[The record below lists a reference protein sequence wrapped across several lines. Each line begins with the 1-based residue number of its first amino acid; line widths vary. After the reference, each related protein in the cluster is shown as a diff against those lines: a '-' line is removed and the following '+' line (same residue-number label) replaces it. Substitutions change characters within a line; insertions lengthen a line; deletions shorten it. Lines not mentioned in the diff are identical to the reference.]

1 MFSFG
6 APQVPSSAVSPLPKD
21 DKNITGK
28 FDPTALERGAKA
40 LKMLDSSPNAQK
52 AFELTKMQ
60 EITRQQEIQKEIQ
73 QMHLR
78 QTELGA
84 QRARVEGDEKR
95 KLMAQ
100 QQEQDRITAQYKAK
114 LEAEA
119 YQKKLQDQRR
129 QNEEWLQ
136 QQHQQFL
143 RQEEARKKTE
153 MEILNMRKAQIREEK
168 ALERENIK
176 ARVQE
181 EGRVR
186 IEQER
191 KNFDVHLKMMKER
204 AIEERQTKLESLH
217 VTFSSLGSAFSSLL
231 ADKQR
236 LTAGVTS
243 LTALALGIY
252 GARAGTRVAGRVL
265 ERRLGKPPLVRETS
279 RWTLMGGVR
288 NIFTASPFRNAPP
301 PISNIVLDNTL
312 HQRLTWTTN
321 SLVNA
326 KKNGTPF
333 RNLLLYGPPGT
344 GKTLFAK
351 TVAKSSGLDFAIMTG
366 GDVGPLREDAPNEIN
381 KLFQWSKKT
390 KRGLILFIDEADAFL
405 RQGRSSSDG
414 MSENMRNALSAF
426 LYHTGTESKEF
437 CLILATNERQVLDRA
452 VLDRMDEQYEF
463 GLPKLDERRR
473 MVALFM
479 RQYVF
484 APGKGGRSIEVDDRI
499 NEEFFNRVAERTE
512 GFSGRQLS
520 KMCISMQSAVFGSG
534 AKTLTL
540 DLAEMIVDWHIK
552 EHLKDKAAI
561 EGGCAQQPTD

>member
-1 MFSFG
+1 MFGFG
-6 APQVPSSAVSPLPKD
+6 TPQVPSSAIPPLPKD
-21 DKNITGK
+21 DTNITGK

-52 AFELTKMQ
+52 AFELTKLQ
-60 EITRQQEIQKEIQ
+60 EMTRQQEIQKEIQ

-78 QTELGA
+78 QSELGA
-84 QRARVEGDEKR
+84 QRARVESDEKR

-168 ALERENIK
+168 ALERENMK

-191 KNFDVHLKMMKER
+191 KNFDIHVKMMKER
-204 AIEERQTKLESLH
+204 SVEERKTKLESLH
-217 VTFSSLGSAFSSLL
+217 VTFSSLGTAFSSLL

-236 LTAGVTS
+236 LTAGVTALS
-243 LTALALGIY
+243 ALALGIY
-252 GARAGTRVAGRVL
+252 GAKNGTRLAGRVL
-265 ERRLGKPPLVRETS
+265 EKRLGKPPLVRETS
-279 RWTLMGGVR
+279 RWTLMGGIR
-288 NIFTASPFRNAPP
+288 SIFSRSPFSRGSI
-301 PISNIVLDNTL
+301 PINKIVLDNSL
-312 HQRLTWTTN
+312 HQRLSWTTN
-321 SLVNA
+321 SLVTA
-326 KKNGTPF
+326 KKNGAPF

-351 TVAKSSGLDFAIMTG
+351 TVAKNSGMDFAIMTG
-366 GDVGPLREDAPNEIN
+366 GDVGPLQEEAASEIN
-381 KLFQWSKKT
+381 KLFKWAKKT
-390 KRGLILFIDEADAFL
+390 KKGLLLFIDEADAFL
-405 RQGRSSSDG
+405 RQGRSSAHG

-426 LYHTGTESKEF
+426 LYHTGTESKELS
-437 CLILATNERQVLDRA
+437 LILATNERDILDKA

-463 GLPKLDERRR
+463 GLPKLEERKRMISMFMKEYVLTPTTSGTTVEIDEKINDD
-473 MVALFM
+473 F
-479 RQYVF
+479 F
-484 APGKGGRSIEVDDRI
+484 A
-499 NEEFFNRVAERTE
+499 NVAERTE

-520 KMCISMQSAVFGSG
+520 KMCIAIQSAVFGSG
-534 AKTLTL
+534 AKKLTL
-540 DLAEMIVDWHIK
+540 ELADTVINWHIN
-552 EHLKDKAAI
+552 EHRKG
-561 EGGCAQQPTD
+561 EGKNRE